1 MPLTLHILKRWAQL
15 ACAFAPV
22 AIGGCGAFE
31 PSDIPAGA
39 IPMDPPAHFNEWWVR
54 TEQCSG
60 LVGSMDPI
68 HWYVMP
74 NVSSFQTDIGEKVG
88 LWIKTPSHV
97 AIVLAETYADH
108 ELVVRHEMLH
118 QLLQRAG
125 HPADYFDGKCGLTWE
140 RWGGGPTMMAALS
153 N

>member
-22 AIGGCGAFE
+22 LFGGCGAFE
-31 PSDIPAGA
+31 PSDIPVGA
-39 IPMDPPAHFNEWWVR
+39 IPMEPPAHFSEWWVR

-60 LVGSMDPI
+60 LTGSLDAI

-88 LWIKTPSHV
+88 LWVKTGSRT
-97 AIVLAETYADH
+97 AIILAETYADH

-125 HPADYFDGKCGLTWE
+125 HPQEYFIAKCGLTWE
-140 RWGGGPTMMAALS
+140 RWGSGPAMMALS
-153 N
+153 TT